1 MRISTILLLTTAL
14 AAFSVPAFAQDDM
27 GGMGGGG
34 MGGGMGGGQMG
45 GGGGGRHGGKGKGQG
60 QKPAQGETAPVNAMH
75 APTEVP
81 LSMRLTG
88 VLVISGQAKAL
99 SKGQVAST
107 KPDMS
112 AVYAERSAQVSI
124 DTVDLSGSGDVS
136 MIADSRSAGLDSAL
150 LVGSQS
156 IVTVAGGHISTT
168 GKGANGAFVSDPGSR
183 LSLKGVA
190 IATHASD
197 AFGLEASGGAS
208 LMGDGLTVTTTA
220 DRATAVAV
228 QTPGTRAILTGCHLS
243 TTGSASNAFFVA
255 GALEA
260 SAVNADATDADG
272 LMADA
277 ARAVTLTDTHLSAG
291 GYGAMLY
298 AGDLAMRGG
307 SPGGAGPGGGGGP
320 GGGPGGRGAH
330 GGAGGP
336 GGPGGVGQEG
346 PSAPSLHA
354 SADAVPLTDDAPLR
368 RTDFTMTG
376 GALKAH
382 RALFYVTNLHAEI
395 VLDHVALQS
404 DSGVL
409 VRSAADHWGPLGRN
423 GGDVHLVAH
432 HQTLTG
438 DFATDVI
445 SSITLSLADQSV
457 LTGATTPNTD
467 VDMDA
472 SSQWV
477 LTGDTTVGKLTD
489 VAIVGDNVPN
499 ITGNG
504 HTLTY
509 DHRHNPALAN
519 KTYALAGGGQLVP
532 GGL

>member
-1 MRISTILLLTTAL
+1 MRISTLLLLTTAL
-14 AAFSVPAFAQDDM
+14 AAVAVPALAQDDM
-27 GGMGGGG
+27 GGGMGMGGGQMGGGGMGGGG
-34 MGGGMGGGQMG
+34 MGGGGRGGGHHRGQ
-45 GGGGGRHGGKGKGQG
+45 GQG
-60 QKPAQGETAPVNAMH
+60 QKQQGQTPSGPVNAMH

-88 VLVISGQAKAL
+88 VVIISGQSKAL

-112 AVYAERSAQVSI
+112 AMYIERNAQVSL

-136 MIADSRSAGLDSAL
+136 LIADGRSSGLDSAL

-156 IVTVAGGHISTT
+156 AVSVTGGHISTT
-168 GKGANGAFVSDPGSR
+168 GKGANAAFVGDQGSK
-183 LSLKGVA
+183 LSLKNVA

-197 AFGLEASGGAS
+197 AFGVEATGGGSVLADS
-208 LMGDGLTVTTTA
+208 ITVATSA

-228 QTPGTRAILTGCHLS
+228 QTPGSRATLTGGHFS
-243 TTGSASNAFFVA
+243 TAGSAANAFFVA
-255 GALEA
+255 GALDASNVTAEA
-260 SAVNADATDADG
+260 GDADG
-272 LMADA
+272 LMTQG

-298 AGDLAMRGG
+298 ADNAAAR
-307 SPGGAGPGGGGGP
+307 GGGP
-320 GGGPGGRGAH
+320 GGGPGGGH
-330 GGAGGP
+330 GGPRGMGGP
-336 GGPGGVGQEG
+336 GGDKAG
-346 PSAPSLHA
+346 PPAPNA
-354 SADAVPLTDDAPLR
+354 QVNPDAVPLTDDAPLR

-376 GALKAH
+376 GVLKAH

-395 VLDHVALQS
+395 TLDHVTAQS
-404 DSGVL
+404 ETGVL
-409 VRSAADHWGPLGRN
+409 VRSAADQWGPLGRN
-423 GGDVHLVAH
+423 GGEVHLVAR

-445 SSITLSLADQSV
+445 SSIALSMSDQSV
-457 LTGATTPNTD
+457 LTGATTPNVD

-477 LTGDTTVGKLTD
+477 LTGDTNVGKLTD
-489 VAIVGDNVPN
+489 AAIVGDTVPN

-509 DHRHNPALAN
+509 DHRHNPQLAN

>member
-1 MRISTILLLTTAL
+1 MRISTLLLLTTAL
-14 AAFSVPAFAQDDM
+14 AAAAAPAFAQDGMGM
-27 GGMGGGG
+27 GGGQMGGGG
-34 MGGGMGGGQMG
+34 MGGGMGGGGGRG
-45 GGGGGRHGGKGKGQG
+45 GGHHKGQG
-60 QKPAQGETAPVNAMH
+60 QGQKQAQTASGPVNSMH

-88 VLVISGQAKAL
+88 VVIISGQSKAL

-112 AVYAERSAQVSI
+112 AMYVERNAQVTM
-124 DTVDLSGSGDVS
+124 DTVDLSGAGDVS
-136 MIADSRSAGLDSAL
+136 LVADGRSSGLDSAL

-156 IVTVAGGHISTT
+156 TVTVTGGHISTT
-168 GKGANGAFVSDPGSR
+168 GKGANAAFVGDQGSK
-183 LSLKGVA
+183 LSLKNVA

-197 AFGLEASGGAS
+197 AFGIEASGGGS
-208 LMGDGLTVTTTA
+208 VSGDGVTIATSA

-228 QTPGTRAILTGCHLS
+228 QTPGSRATLTGGHFS
-243 TTGSASNAFFVA
+243 TEGSAANAFFVA
-255 GALEA
+255 GALDANGVTAEA
-260 SAVNADATDADG
+260 GDADG
-272 LMADA
+272 LMSEGAH
-277 ARAVTLTDTHLSAG
+277 AVTLTDTHLSAG

-298 AGDLAMRGG
+298 ADTSAAR
-307 SPGGAGPGGGGGP
+307 
-320 GGGPGGRGAH
+320 
-330 GGAGGP
+330 AGGP
-336 GGPGGVGQEG
+336 GGAPGGGHGGGAAPEG
-346 PSAPSLHA
+346 PMGPSRGDA
-354 SADAVPLTDDAPLR
+354 SASGAHPNPDAVPLTDDVPLR

-376 GALKAH
+376 GALKAK

-395 VLDHVALQS
+395 TLDHVAAQS

-409 VRSAADHWGPLGRN
+409 VRSAADQWGPLGRN
-423 GGDVHLVAH
+423 GGEVHLVAR
-432 HQTLTG
+432 HQALTG

-445 SSITLSLADQSV
+445 SSIAVSMSDQSV
-457 LTGATTPNTD
+457 LTGATTPNVD

-477 LTGDTTVGKLTD
+477 LTGDTNVGKLVD
-489 VAIVGDNVPN
+489 AAIVGDTVPN

-509 DHRHNPALAN
+509 DHRHNPQLAN
-519 KTYALAGGGQLVP
+519 KTYTLAGGGQLVP